1 MKYTLKPTTQFKRDL
16 KKAQKQNKNLD
27 LLNKVLQQ
35 LADGIPLPEKNRDHA
50 LTGNYAG
57 CRECHIQPIG
67 FSFMKLQKIHSF
79 CISPEPAAI
88 VNYLNDKQ
96 TRTPPESFI
105 LIMCVFLS
113 HFHLHKFYLIRKSS
127 LFQMNLIPEIPQH
140 PTIKVG
146 DLHRR
151 TCHHQRRAARESSR
165 WESIQFPFSA
175 IEVRHATSMP
185 QFMLQHMQTRSIQHI
200 QIGII

>member
-113 HFHLHKFYLIRKSS
+113 HFHLHK
-127 LFQMNLIPEIPQH
+127 
-140 PTIKVG
+140 TV
-146 DLHRR
+146 
-151 TCHHQRRAARESSR
+151 
-165 WESIQFPFSA
+165 
-175 IEVRHATSMP
+175 
-185 QFMLQHMQTRSIQHI
+185 
-200 QIGII
+200 